1 MAAAATLDG
10 VIQAT
15 KEALEEV
22 ERYTPDKTSAPTR
35 PLLVFFFKHP
45 SGEERTEDDKISMQM
60 GKSEYASKIIIEEI
74 EVGVAVGGFSLPD
87 GIYARLAHVTKYSTV
102 LLCCVG
108 HPSRAPKK
116 TAGDY
121 NFSLYRTQINAMFAP
136 VTTYLRSIG
145 HCNVATAVFGI
156 ILDGMKSTDGSDKLP
171 LQHPQNHDRQLPQ
184 VPHRRQ
190 GKRDENARSKLRRLR
205 RAGRSGGCDVHRLLK
220 RG

>member
-156 ILDGMKSTDGSDKLP
+156 ILDGMKSTDGSDKLLDAGLFNIP
-171 LQHPQNHDRQLPQ
+171 KTMIANFLKFLIVGKENGMKMPDR
-184 VPHRRQ
+184 
-190 GKRDENARSKLRRLR
+190 S
-205 RAGRSGGCDVHRLLK
+205 SDVSAALVAAVAATFI
-220 RG
+220 GS

>member
-22 ERYTPDKTSAPTR
+22 ERYAPDKTRAPTR

-45 SGEERTEDDKISMQM
+45 SGEERTEDDKIATQM
-60 GKSEYASKIIIEEI
+60 GKSEYASKIIMEEI

-87 GIYARLAHVTKYSTV
+87 GIYERLAHVTKYSTV

-156 ILDGMKSTDGSDKLP
+156 ILDGMKSTDGSDKLLDAGLFNIP
-171 LQHPQNHDRQLPQ
+171 KTMIANFLKFLIVGKQDGMKMPDR
-184 VPHRRQ
+184 
-190 GKRDENARSKLRRLR
+190 S
-205 RAGRSGGCDVHRLLK
+205 SDVSAALVAAVAATFI
-220 RG
+220 GS

>member
-45 SGEERTEDDKISMQM
+45 PGGERMEDDKISMQM

-156 ILDGMKSTDGSDKLP
+156 ILDGMKSTDGSDKLLDAGLFNIP
-171 LQHPQNHDRQLPQ
+171 KTMIANFLKFLIVGKENGMKMPDR
-184 VPHRRQ
+184 
-190 GKRDENARSKLRRLR
+190 S
-205 RAGRSGGCDVHRLLK
+205 SDVSAALVAAVAATFI
-220 RG
+220 GS